1 MAKELKNVGFLI
13 PYCDVNTLTLL
24 HPLWCY
30 CYLLLFFQV
39 LDQIDQLYKQ
49 NGELMHPLTSV
60 QCNQNPDNG
69 MFKSVHKSLPSQA
82 KTNVPR
88 THEPEE
94 KSPAYHNSW
103 GHVPIIDTISIHS
116 GDTQDARS
124 AAGSSTGTSVST
136 MV

>member
-13 PYCDVNTLTLL
+13 TYCNVNTLTIL

-30 CYLLLFFQV
+30 CYLSFFQV

-49 NGELMHPLTSV
+49 DGELMHPLTSV

-94 KSPAYHNSW
+94 QSPAYHNSW
-103 GHVPIIDTISIHS
+103 AHGTISPPS
-116 GDTQDARS
+116 GDMKEAGVG
-124 AAGSSTGTSVST
+124 AGSSESGESNSTSTEV
-136 MV
+136 